1 MRPYFSQSV
10 KKEATGAASALGCP
24 CAAHRDN
31 GRMIDLLERFLK
43 AFIPLFV
50 ATDAIGLAALYL
62 CFTPLIPPD
71 KRKRVTRQAIF
82 TGAGVALLFLFLGQ
96 AIFRALYITPGDFQI
111 AGGLILLILA
121 ARDLVSSDDAAPKTL
136 SEDFGV
142 VPLGMPLIAGPAVI
156 ATLFICAD
164 QVGLVMTLVALAAN
178 LAIVAVALAWSEKL
192 GKLIGITGMKAVSKI
207 ISMLLAA
214 IAIAMIRQ
222 GFKA

>member
-1 MRPYFSQSV
+1 
-10 KKEATGAASALGCP
+10 
-24 CAAHRDN
+24 
-31 GRMIDLLERFLK
+31 MIRGMIELAEKFLK

-50 ATDAIGLAALYL
+50 AMDPIGLAALYL
-62 CFTPLIPPD
+62 GFTPLIPME
-71 KRKRVTRQAIF
+71 KRKRITRQAIL

-121 ARDLVSSDDAAPKTL
+121 ARDLLTSSESAPQTL

-156 ATLFICAD
+156 ATLFICVD
-164 QVGLVMTLVALAAN
+164 MVGFVMTLAALAAN
-178 LAIVAVALAWSEKL
+178 LALVVLALAWSDKL
-192 GKLIGITGMKAVSKI
+192 GKLIGITGMKAISKI

-214 IAIAMIRQ
+214 IAISMIRQ
-222 GFKA
+222 GLNS

>member
-1 MRPYFSQSV
+1 MAKHPPRLWI
-10 KKEATGAASALGCP
+10 ALG
-24 CAAHRDN
+24 AHLRTMS
-31 GRMIDLLERFLK
+31 GMIELTQKFLK

-50 ATDAIGLAALYL
+50 AMDPIGLAALYL
-62 CFTPLIPPD
+62 GFTALIPAE
-71 KRKRVTRQAIF
+71 KRKRITRQAIL

-96 AIFRALYITPGDFQI
+96 AIFRALYITSGDFQI

-121 ARDLVSSDDAAPKTL
+121 ARDLLASSDPAPQTL

-156 ATLFICAD
+156 ATLFLCVD
-164 QVGLVMTLVALAAN
+164 QVGFAMTLFALAVN
-178 LAIVAVALAWSEKL
+178 LALVAVALAWSEKL
-192 GKLIGITGMKAVSKI
+192 GKLIGITGMKAISKI

-222 GFKA
+222 GLKL

>member
-1 MRPYFSQSV
+1 
-10 KKEATGAASALGCP
+10 
-24 CAAHRDN
+24 
-31 GRMIDLLERFLK
+31 MIELAEKFLK

-50 ATDAIGLAALYL
+50 AMDPIGLAALYL
-62 CFTPLIPPD
+62 GFTPLIPLE
-71 KRKRVTRQAIF
+71 KRRRITRQAIL

-121 ARDLVSSDDAAPKTL
+121 ARDLLASNDAAPQTL

-156 ATLFICAD
+156 ATMFICVD
-164 QVGLVMTLVALAAN
+164 QVGFFVTLAALAAN
-178 LAIVAVALAWSEKL
+178 LALVVLALAWSERI
-192 GKLIGITGMKAVSKI
+192 GKLIGITGMKAISKI

-222 GFKA
+222 GLKS